1 MPSVFFKITK
11 SQEKEVYEMMEQEG
25 YTSKTEFFRFL
36 IKFYKYHGIT
46 PQHAEKSLIVKE
58 KSSDETTIDRSTP
71 DENLSEETQK
81 MLANPYLFDEEV
93 RQLVREMDPL
103 YSHTPIYIEKRGA

>member
-1 MPSVFFKITK
+1 MSTVIFKL
-11 SQEKEVYEMMEQEG
+11 SEPQEAELKAMMERENF
-25 YTSKTEFFRFL
+25 TNKSAFFRFL
-36 IKFYKYHGIT
+36 MKFYTFHSTRLSI
-46 PQHAEKSLIVKE
+46 PQKAEPEVSVA
-58 KSSDETTIDRSTP
+58 SQPTP

-103 YSHTPIYIEKRGA
+103 YSHTPLYIEKRGA